1 MMSLRSVSSAG
12 AAPRAAGEPMRSAEP
27 RARLTRAR
35 AAVLSVLVSMAVPA
49 VPAGP
54 LHAEPLPRAHAAE
67 KTGEE
72 ARGAASE
79 QARRERP
86 PASVGG
92 ERAERARGTEGGK
105 AAGKETRKAARKEP
119 RKEARKEPRKAA
131 GKEPRKAAGKEARKE
146 ARKEAGKEPRSRSL
160 HGDAGAASAAGAGG
174 DEKTGGAEKRKGPS
188 RGKATRAANAE
199 AGKEAGARKAAR
211 EKRKE
216 KRTAARTVESK
227 RRTAKKKEGSREKG
241 GREAPPKPCLGPTL
255 SIDRSGLEPER
266 LELVDCAG
274 RPREEAR
281 RALSLLAR
289 PWGTPRPVLPDERA
303 SNEKA
308 RKPEASGK
316 RRSAG
321 DRAGAAGSK
330 RGREQAG
337 EIAPGVR
344 LLDPGLLTR
353 IDALARQY
361 PGRLVSLVSGYRP
374 QSQGSLH
381 QTGRALDLRI
391 AGVRN
396 DALAAACRKLADTG
410 CGYYPNSSFVHIDVR
425 APGTGSVSWIDASGP
440 GEAPRYVTAWPPPQP
455 QEEQRAATEAVSGE
469 DTEEVLRRERREK
482 PVIAAASA
490 VPEMA
495 ASAGLEK
502 VASAVPETAA
512 SVALEPE
519 KAAGEVPDKAAGA
532 APDKAAGAA
541 PEKAAGAAPE
551 KAAGAAPE
559 KAAGAA
565 PEKAAGAAPEK
576 AAGAAPEKAAS
587 GAPARG
593 TL

>member
-1 MMSLRSVSSAG
+1 MSSAG
-12 AAPRAAGEPMRSAEP
+12 AAPRAAGEPMRSAGP

-35 AAVLSVLVSMAVPA
+35 AAVLSVLVSIAVPA
-49 VPAGP
+49 VPSGP

-67 KTGEE
+67 KAGEE

-92 ERAERARGTEGGK
+92 ERAERARGTE
-105 AAGKETRKAARKEP
+105 
-119 RKEARKEPRKAA
+119 
-131 GKEPRKAAGKEARKE
+131 AGKEARRGAGKE
-146 ARKEAGKEPRSRSL
+146 ARRGAGKEARRGAGKEARRGAGKEARRGAGKEPRSRPPR
-160 HGDAGAASAAGAGG
+160 GDAGTASAAGARG
-174 DEKTGGAEKRKGPS
+174 DEKTGGTEKRKGPS
-188 RGKATRAANAE
+188 RGKATRAAEKDAG
-199 AGKEAGARKAAR
+199 AGKATGAGKAAR

-216 KRTAARTVESK
+216 KKTAARTAES
-227 RRTAKKKEGSREKG
+227 RRRGAKKKGES
-241 GREAPPKPCLGPTL
+241 REAPPKAPKPCHGPTL
-255 SIDRSGLEPER
+255 SLDRSGLEPER

-321 DRAGAAGSK
+321 DRPGAAGGK
-330 RGREQAG
+330 RGKEQAG

-440 GEAPRYVTAWPPPQP
+440 GEVPRYVTAWPPPQP
-455 QEEQRAATEAVSGE
+455 QEEQRTVTEGVSGE

-482 PVIAAASA
+482 PAVAAASA
-490 VPEMA
+490 GLEKVASVGLEKV

-502 VASAVPETAA
+502 VASAVPEKAA
-512 SVALEPE
+512 SAALKPE
-519 KAAGEVPDKAAGA
+519 KAAGEATEKARAAAPESAASAEPEKARAAEPEKEKAMEPDKAASA
-532 APDKAAGAA
+532 APD
-541 PEKAAGAAPE
+541 
-551 KAAGAAPE
+551 
-559 KAAGAA
+559 
-565 PEKAAGAAPEK
+565 
-576 AAGAAPEKAAS
+576 KAAS

-593 TL
+593 AL